1 MRLIFTNK
9 HNIRMTQSPQKVSKG
24 FTKAFWVS
32 NTVELFERMAYYAV
46 FIVLTIYLSTILGF
60 NDFEASMISGLFSG
74 GLYLLPIFTGAYAD
88 KIGFRKSMI
97 VAFSLLSV
105 GYLGLGILPTLLEAA
120 GLVEYGKVTRF
131 TGLPDSDSRWMI
143 VPVLFVIMVGGS
155 FFKSIISA
163 AVAKETTEATRAR
176 GYSIF
181 YMMVNIGAFTGK
193 TVIDPLR
200 NVIGEQ
206 AYIYINYF
214 SAAMTIMA
222 LLSVILLYK
231 STHTAG
237 EGKSMREIGQG
248 FLRIVTNW
256 RLLILILIVT
266 GFWMVQQQLYATMPK
281 YVIRMAGE
289 TAKPG
294 WIANVNPF
302 VVVCC
307 VSFVTRLMAKRS
319 AITSMN
325 IGMFLIPFSA
335 LLMAC
340 GNLLGNDVISGMSN
354 ITLMMIVGI
363 VIQALAEC
371 FISPRYLEY
380 FSLQAPKGEEGMYLG
395 FSHLHSFLSSIFGFG
410 IAGVLLTKYCPDPVL
425 FETREA
431 WEAASANAHYIWYYF
446 AAIGLISALALLV
459 FAKITA
465 SIDKKKKGTV

>member
-1 MRLIFTNK
+1 
-9 HNIRMTQSPQKVSKG
+9 MTKSPLTSSKG
-24 FTKAFWVS
+24 FSRAFWVS
-32 NTVELFERMAYYAV
+32 STVELLERMAYYAI
-46 FIVLTIYLSTILGF
+46 FIVLTLYLSNILGF
-60 NDFEASMISGLFSG
+60 SDFEASMISGLFSG

-97 VAFSLLSV
+97 IAFALLSV
-105 GYLGLGILPTLLEAA
+105 GYLGLGVLPTLLEAA
-120 GLVEYGKVTRF
+120 GLVEYGETTRF
-131 TGLPDSDSRWMI
+131 CGLPDSDSRWMI
-143 VPVLFVIMVGGS
+143 APILFIIMVGGS
-155 FFKSIISA
+155 FIKSIISGS
-163 AVAKETTEATRAR
+163 VAKETTEATRAR

-181 YMMVNIGAFTGK
+181 YMLVNIGSFTGK
-193 TVIDPLR
+193 SVVDPLR
-200 NVIGEQ
+200 NFIGDQ

-214 SAAMTIMA
+214 SAVMTAVA
-222 LLSVILLYK
+222 LLAVILLYK

-248 FLRIVTNW
+248 FLRIMTNW
-256 RLLILILIVT
+256 RLLMLILIVT

-307 VSFVTRLMAKRS
+307 VNFVTRLMARRS
-319 AITSMN
+319 AITSMS
-325 IGMFLIPFSA
+325 IGMFLIPVSA

-340 GNLLGNDVISGMSN
+340 GNLLGGDLIAGVSN
-354 ITLMMIVGI
+354 ITLMMILGI
-363 VIQALAEC
+363 VVQALAEC

-395 FSHLHSFLSSIFGFG
+395 FSHLDSFLSSIFGFG
-410 IAGVLLTKYCPDPVL
+410 LAGVLLTKYCPDPAL

-431 WEAASANAHYIWYYF
+431 WEAASTHAHYIWYYF
-446 AAIGLISALALLV
+446 ADIGLAAAIALLV
-459 FAKITA
+459 FAKTTEYL
-465 SIDKKKKGTV
+465 DKKKKA

>member
-1 MRLIFTNK
+1 MN
-9 HNIRMTQSPQKVSKG
+9 NSPQAANKG
-24 FTKAFWVS
+24 FTRAFWVS

-46 FIVLTIYLSTILGF
+46 FIVLTIYLSSILGF
-60 NDFEASMISGLFSG
+60 NDFEASIISGLFSG
-74 GLYLLPIFTGAYAD
+74 GLYLLPILTGAYAD

-97 VAFSLLSV
+97 TAFTLLTIA
-105 GYLGLGILPTLLEAA
+105 YLGLGALPTFLESS
-120 GLVEYGKVTRF
+120 GLVTYGSTTQF
-131 TGLPDSDSRWMI
+131 NGLPQSSERWII
-143 VPVLFVIMVGGS
+143 VPVLVTLMIGGS
-155 FFKSIISA
+155 FIKSIISA
-163 AVAKETTEATRAR
+163 SVAKETTEATRAR

-200 NVIGEQ
+200 DQIGDQ

-214 SAAMTIMA
+214 AGAMTFIA
-222 LLSVILLYK
+222 LLAVILLYK
-231 STHTAG
+231 STETAG
-237 EGKSMREIGQG
+237 EGKSMGDIGRG
-248 FLRIVTNW
+248 FLRIITNW

-302 VVVCC
+302 IVVCC
-307 VSFVTRLMAKRS
+307 VSFVTRLMARKS

-325 IGMFLIPFSA
+325 IGMFLIPISA

-340 GNLLGNDVISGMSN
+340 GNLLGNDLLGSMSN
-354 ITLMMIVGI
+354 ITLMMILGI
-363 VIQALAEC
+363 VVQALAEC

-410 IAGVLLTKYCPDPVL
+410 LAGILLTKYCPDPAL

-431 WEAASANAHYIWYYF
+431 WMAASANAHYIWYYF
-446 AAIGLISALALLV
+446 AGIGLVAAFALLA
-459 FAKITA
+459 FAKITNKM
-465 SIDKKKKGTV
+465 DKKG

>member
-1 MRLIFTNK
+1 M
-9 HNIRMTQSPQKVSKG
+9 
-24 FTKAFWVS
+24 
-32 NTVELFERMAYYAV
+32 
-46 FIVLTIYLSTILGF
+46 
-60 NDFEASMISGLFSG
+60 
-74 GLYLLPIFTGAYAD
+74 LPIFSGAYAD

-97 VAFSLLSV
+97 IAFSLLSI
-105 GYLGLGILPTLLEAA
+105 GYLGLGVLPTLLETA
-120 GLVEYGKVTRF
+120 GLVNYGATTQF
-131 TGLPDSDSRWMI
+131 NGLPDSYTRWII
-143 VPVLFVIMVGGS
+143 VPVLFILMVGGS
-155 FFKSIISA
+155 FIKSIISA
-163 AVAKETTEATRAR
+163 SVAKETTEATRAR

-193 TVIDPLR
+193 TIIDPLR
-200 NVIGEQ
+200 NLIGEQ

-214 SAAMTIMA
+214 SGAMTIIA
-222 LLSVILLYK
+222 LLAVILLYK

-237 EGKSMREIGQG
+237 EGKSLREISRG
-248 FLRIVTNW
+248 FMKIITNW

-302 VVVCC
+302 VVVCF
-307 VSFVTRLMAKRS
+307 VSFITRLMAKRS

-325 IGMFLIPFSA
+325 VGMFLIPFSA

-340 GNLLGNDVISGMSN
+340 GNLLGNDIISGMSN
-354 ITLMMIVGI
+354 ITLMMVAGIIV
-363 VIQALAEC
+363 QALAEC

-410 IAGVLLTKYCPDPVL
+410 LAGILLTKYCPDPTL
-425 FETREA
+425 FETHAA
-431 WEAASANAHYIWYYF
+431 WEAASVNAHYIWYYF
-446 AAIGLISALALLV
+446 AAIGLIAAIALLL
-459 FAKITA
+459 FAKITE
-465 SIDKKKKGTV
+465 SIDKKKKSSR

>member
-1 MRLIFTNK
+1 
-9 HNIRMTQSPQKVSKG
+9 
-24 FTKAFWVS
+24 
-32 NTVELFERMAYYAV
+32 MAYYAV

-74 GLYLLPIFTGAYAD
+74 GLYLLPIFSGAYAD

-97 VAFSLLSV
+97 IAFSLLSI
-105 GYLGLGILPTLLEAA
+105 GYLGLGVLPTLLETA
-120 GLVEYGKVTRF
+120 GLVNYGATTQF
-131 TGLPDSDSRWMI
+131 NGLPDSYTRWII
-143 VPVLFVIMVGGS
+143 VPVLFILMVGGS
-155 FFKSIISA
+155 FIKSIISA
-163 AVAKETTEATRAR
+163 SVAKETTEATRAR

-193 TVIDPLR
+193 TIIDPLR

-214 SAAMTIMA
+214 SGAMTIIA
-222 LLSVILLYK
+222 LLAVILLYK

-237 EGKSMREIGQG
+237 EGKSLREISRG
-248 FLRIVTNW
+248 FMKIITNW

-302 VVVCC
+302 AVVCF
-307 VSFVTRLMAKRS
+307 VSFITRLMAKRS

-325 IGMFLIPFSA
+325 VGMFLIPFSA

-340 GNLLGNDVISGMSN
+340 GNLLGNDIISGMSN
-354 ITLMMIVGI
+354 ITLMMVAGIIV
-363 VIQALAEC
+363 QALAEC

-410 IAGVLLTKYCPDPVL
+410 LAGILLTKYCPDPTL
-425 FETREA
+425 FETHAA
-431 WEAASANAHYIWYYF
+431 WEAASVNAHYIWYYF
-446 AAIGLISALALLV
+446 AAIGLIAAIALLL
-459 FAKITA
+459 FAKITE
-465 SIDKKKKGTV
+465 SIDKKKKSSR